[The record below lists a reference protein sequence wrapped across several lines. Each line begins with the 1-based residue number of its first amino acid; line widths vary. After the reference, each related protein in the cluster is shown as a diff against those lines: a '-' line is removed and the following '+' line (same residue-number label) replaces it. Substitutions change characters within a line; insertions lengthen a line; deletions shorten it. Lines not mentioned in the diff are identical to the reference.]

1 MRRRLIILAI
11 LVVIFLA
18 GVYFYGGSQAPAGQP
33 ALVSLNSANLEGI
46 KDQFNA
52 ANHDV
57 RVLLLLSPT

>member
-33 ALVSLNSANLEGI
+33 ALVSLNAANLEGI